1 MVIWFILVRFKIMV
15 EFIMMDLS
23 VMWMYTTNAIA
34 SAMKIPVLTLFAMVV
49 ELFIFLII
57 GFLQMNI
64 ARMYINM

>member
-1 MVIWFILVRFKIMV
+1 
-15 EFIMMDLS
+15 MMDLS

-57 GFLQMNI
+57 CFLQMNI